1 MQVTKREITPESEWM
16 KWTWVSEGD
25 LFLRGAYFIASGDK
39 DWTKKHPELYD
50 KIMAA
55 PATRVAEMTRF
66 AGALGCKGGEPC

>member
-1 MQVTKREITPESEWM
+1 MTKREKSPESEWM

-25 LFLRGAYFIASGDK
+25 LFLRGAYFIESGDK

-55 PATRVAEMTRF
+55 PGIHTAEMIKF
-66 AGALGCKGGEPC
+66 AGVLSCRVGEPC